1 MKTKIQKLY
10 RTVYK
15 SVYNNDSLSKFKTI
29 LFKEINRAYPEAT
42 NREKYEMYR
51 ATLQLRKTGDTRKN
65 LEQLVKSENK
75 ILRNEGIRARTSSLK
90 QELKDNRSM
99 EEPNIFYLCSHHAN
113 PAQDHEFWEGK
124 LYVDRFW
131 RSTVQGVY
139 PDELVKKIE
148 KFIKAEDIKSVQWV
162 TGFPVYM
169 VTRPYCRHYFTPVPT
184 TEVLGTDL
192 KDIKKNHPE
201 SVMWFRLLKE
211 EERGKRFQDKR
222 NTVTRALASLPQNEY
237 TENWN
242 GSKPYTK
249 RA

>member
-75 ILRNEGIRARTSSLK
+75 ILRNEGIRARVSSLK

-131 RSTVQGVY
+131 KSTVQGVY

-162 TGFPVYM
+162 TGEPVYLI
-169 VTRPYCRHYFTPVPT
+169 TRCYCKHFFIPIKTE
-184 TEVLGTDL
+184 EVLNFS
-192 KDIKKNHPE
+192 IKEIKP
-201 SVMWFRLLKE
+201 
-211 EERGKRFQDKR
+211 RFYND
-222 NTVTRALASLPQNEY
+222 
-237 TENWN
+237 
-242 GSKPYTK
+242 
-249 RA
+249 